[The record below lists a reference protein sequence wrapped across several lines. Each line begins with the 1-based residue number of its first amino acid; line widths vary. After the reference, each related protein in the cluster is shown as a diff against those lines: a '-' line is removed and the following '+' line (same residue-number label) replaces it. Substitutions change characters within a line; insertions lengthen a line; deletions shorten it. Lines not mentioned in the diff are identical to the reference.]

1 MSLSGKFASRN
12 IAIKLAVAE
21 TSQNMSFL
29 NHLEELRWRLVKS
42 SAAILIFAILIFIYT
57 EWIVNNIFLSLTKP
71 DAPIFQFVCWAFG
84 MCDNEIPIDMQNVDF
99 TAQFGINLMLAIVG
113 GIVVAFPYIFF
124 QIWSFVKPG
133 LKQNELKTVRGIV
146 WFVSILFFIGIAFG
160 YFVIAP
166 LTVHFFANWQLAES
180 IENNITIGSFLKTI
194 ISTVFFTG
202 LLFLLPVVIF
212 IFSKLGII
220 TPAWLRK
227 YRKHAIVA
235 ILILA
240 AIITPP
246 DIFTQIIVSV
256 PIILL
261 YELGIVL
268 SKIVEKKRNRES
280 QVR

>member
-1 MSLSGKFASRN
+1 M
-12 IAIKLAVAE
+12 AE
-21 TSQNMSFL
+21 TNQNMSFL

-57 EWIVNNIFLSLTKP
+57 EWIVNNVFLSLTKS

-84 MCDNEIPIDMQNVDF
+84 MCDNEIKIDMQNVDF
-99 TAQFGINLMLAIVG
+99 TAQFGINLMLAIIG
-113 GIVVAFPYIFF
+113 GMVVAFPFIFY

-133 LKQNELKTVRGIV
+133 LKANELKTVRGIV

-166 LTVHFFANWQLAES
+166 LTVQFFANWQLAES

-220 TPAWLRK
+220 TATWLKK
-227 YRKHAIVA
+227 YRKHSFVA
-235 ILILA
+235 VLILA

-246 DIFTQIIVSV
+246 DVFTQIIVTV
-256 PIILL
+256 PIMLL
-261 YELGIVL
+261 YEFGVFLARR
-268 SKIVEKKRNRES
+268 VEKKRDRDS
-280 QVR
+280 IVR

>member
-1 MSLSGKFASRN
+1 
-12 IAIKLAVAE
+12 
-21 TSQNMSFL
+21 MSFL

-42 SAAILIFAILIFIYT
+42 SIAILVFATLIFIYT
-57 EWIVNNIFLSLTKP
+57 EWIVNTIFLSLTKD
-71 DAPIFQFVCWAFG
+71 DAPIFQFICWAFG
-84 MCDNEIPIDMQNVDF
+84 VCDNEIPIDMQNVEF

-113 GIVVAFPYIFF
+113 GIVVAFPFIFF

-133 LKQNELKTVRGIV
+133 LKANELKTVRGIV

-166 LTVHFFANWQLAES
+166 LTVNFYANWQLAES

-194 ISTVFFTG
+194 IYTVFFTG

-227 YRKHAIVA
+227 YRKHAFVA
-235 ILILA
+235 VLILA

-246 DIFTQIIVSV
+246 DVFTQIIVTI
-256 PIILL
+256 PIMLL
-261 YELGIVL
+261 YELGVFL
-268 SKIVEKKRNRES
+268 SRIVEKKRDRDS
-280 QVR
+280 ILR